1 MQIVSQTDQK
11 LMVSKDFKSEFER
24 SESWGYDKYTRI
36 SNIYEFGFL
45 GTNDTLLINAFISP
59 ASYYEASRPFNHL
72 INEKEKIL
80 QQNENKIKILKFR
93 LEERKKH

>member
-1 MQIVSQTDQK
+1 
-11 LMVSKDFKSEFER
+11 MVHKDFRSEFEK

-45 GTNDTLLINAFISP
+45 GTNNTLLINAFISP
-59 ASYYEASRPFNHL
+59 ASYHEASRPLNQL

-80 QQNENKIKILKFR
+80 
-93 LEERKKH
+93 H